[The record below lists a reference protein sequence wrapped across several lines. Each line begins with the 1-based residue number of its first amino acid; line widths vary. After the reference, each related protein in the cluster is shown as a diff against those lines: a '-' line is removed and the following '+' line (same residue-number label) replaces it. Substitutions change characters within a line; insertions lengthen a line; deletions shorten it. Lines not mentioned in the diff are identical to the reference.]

1 MQQLQSIQVLGCG
14 LASPEAPVRFAE
26 TDLAVPLRYHR
37 EASLVVDVA
46 KTGCL
51 GLGLRTRT
59 ERVGPESALVDE
71 FLGEVSFVHSDEQR
85 VFILKEPQIGQSF
98 PDVVVVVYEPKNL
111 EQWPKARRE
120 LTTED
125 LRLLQLIHTNR
136 GASEN
141 ELKFFLG
148 KMPSRAL
155 ERLRAAQMIERQG
168 DRWHTREMSSI
179 FALSSVLAF
188 EAKMS
193 PTSKVLEQA
202 LANKWFATNSA
213 ILVPAIGGRSR
224 IAEAAKRHDLSV
236 YTKQAGKRLSIRP
249 KRFNKPL
256 SYASWIINEWAWRLA
271 TQ

>member
-1 MQQLQSIQVLGCG
+1 MQQLGSIQEIGRSSVLSGASLR
-14 LASPEAPVRFAE
+14 LAEP
-26 TDLAVPLRYHR
+26 DLAVSLRKDR

-59 ERVGPESALVDE
+59 ERVGPEAALVDE
-71 FLGEVSFVHSDEQR
+71 FLGEVLFVHSDEQR

-111 EQWPKARRE
+111 EQWPEARRE

-125 LRLLQLIHTNR
+125 LRLIQLIHTNR
-136 GASEN
+136 GATGN
-141 ELKFFLG
+141 ELKLFLG
-148 KMPSRAL
+148 KVPSRCL
-155 ERLRAAQMIERQG
+155 DRLYAAQMIEQKG
-168 DRWHTREMSSI
+168 DRWQTRELSSI

-213 ILVPAIGGRSR
+213 ILVPSIGGRSR
-224 IAEAAKRHDLSV
+224 IAEAAKRHDLRV
-236 YTKQAGKRLSIRP
+236 YTKPVGRRLSIRP

-256 SYASWIINEWAWRLA
+256 SYASWIINEWAWRMA

>member
-1 MQQLQSIQVLGCG
+1 M
-14 LASPEAPVRFAE
+14 
-26 TDLAVPLRYHR
+26 DLVVPLPTKH

-51 GLGLRTRT
+51 GLGLRSRT

-71 FLGEVSFVHSDEQR
+71 FLNHVSFIHSSDQR
-85 VFILKEPQIGQSF
+85 IFILKEPQIGHSF
-98 PDVVVVVYEPKNL
+98 PDVVVVIYESKNL
-111 EQWPKARRE
+111 DLWPKGRRE

-125 LRLLQLIHTNR
+125 LKLIQLIHTNR

-148 KMPSRAL
+148 KTPTRAL
-155 ERLRAAQMIERQG
+155 ERLYASRMIQRES
-168 DRWHTREMSSI
+168 DRWHICELSSI

-193 PTSKVLEQA
+193 PTTKVLEQA
-202 LANKWFATNSA
+202 MANKWFATNSA
-213 ILVPAIGGRSR
+213 ILLPAIGERSR
-224 IAEAAKRHDLSV
+224 IAAAARKNDLSV
-236 YTKQAGKRLSIRP
+236 YTKQIGRRLSIRP
-249 KRFNKPL
+249 KRYNKPL
-256 SYASWIINEWAWRLA
+256 SYASWIINEWAWRMA